1 MKDLETYDV
10 KHHNLRHIQNMIY
23 LKIYEA
29 IDLQKFMAIR
39 RETSKIYSI
48 NKVLWSMKKHDKTIV
63 ALL

>member
-1 MKDLETYDV
+1 MKDLETYDI
-10 KHHNLRHIQNMIY
+10 KYHNLKHIHNMIY

-29 IDLQKFMAIR
+29 IDSQKFMAIR